1 MKKELPTSFLYRVN
15 PPLVIGNKKANTIL
29 KGNPNII
36 DIIRNPRFN
45 INDITNNTFV

>member
-15 PPLVIGNKKANTIL
+15 PLLVIGNKKANTIL

-36 DIIRNPRFN
+36 DIINRELDNYPLSYK
-45 INDITNNTFV
+45 D